1 MKLLSCSTKV
11 ASIVPKVASK
21 KSSTKP
27 IYMRSSF
34 EELVARNL
42 AVKAKLDFDAQIK
55 SYSFLNFLTS
65 K

>member
-1 MKLLSCSTKV
+1 MKLISCSTKV

-42 AVKAKLDFDAQIK
+42 AVKAKLDFDA
-55 SYSFLNFLTS
+55 
-65 K
+65 